1 MAFLADLKTEVK
13 KVDWP
18 APGRV
23 WQITLVVFLIVALMT
38 AFAFVLDLALG
49 GLLFR

>member
-1 MAFLADLKTEVK
+1 VAFFADLKTEVK

-18 APGRV
+18 APSRV

-38 AFAFVLDLALG
+38 AFTFALDLILG
-49 GLLFR
+49 ALLFK